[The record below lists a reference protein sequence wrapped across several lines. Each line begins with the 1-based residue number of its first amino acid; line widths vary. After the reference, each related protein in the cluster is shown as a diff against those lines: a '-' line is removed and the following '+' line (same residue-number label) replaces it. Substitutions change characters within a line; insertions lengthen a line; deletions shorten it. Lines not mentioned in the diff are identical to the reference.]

1 MELMTLPPEWIAA
14 AGALVQVLLID
25 IVLAGD
31 NAIAVGLAAA
41 GLEARY
47 RRRAILIG
55 LVAAVI
61 ARIVFALMTVQLLQ
75 IKGLLLVG
83 GLLLLW
89 VCWKMG
95 GDLRTVNAPTNELQA
110 ASSPVPKTP
119 LQAVLQ
125 ILVADISM
133 SLDNV
138 LAVAG
143 AASQHPAMMAFG
155 LLLSIVLMGLAANA
169 IAILLNRYRWIGYL
183 GLAAVL
189 FVALRMI
196 IAGAGELIGF
206 SFPMQG

>member
-95 GDLRTVNAPTNELQA
+95 GDLRTVNALTNELQA

>member
-1 MELMTLPPEWIAA
+1 MTLPPEWIAA

-95 GDLRTVNAPTNELQA
+95 GDLRTVNALTNELQA